1 MYAFYVQPPRSDRL
15 SSLDFNLWGH
25 LNPLVYSARIEIEE
39 TLFQRVFYACQTIR
53 NRPGNFA
60 RVPMCA

>member
-25 LNPLVYSARIEIEE
+25 LNPLVYSARIGNEE
-39 TLFQRVFYACQTIR
+39 TLLQRVFYAYQTIR

-60 RVPMCA
+60 MVPIRT